1 MPAPS
6 VVVIGGGVAG
16 MSAAH
21 ELIERGFRVTVFERR
36 PLPGGKAR
44 SVTVADS
51 GKQGRKDLPG
61 EHGFRFFPGFYWH
74 LPDTMKRIPLGDKN
88 RSAFDNLV
96 EGSQE
101 LIARFDGM
109 PIMGPARRRR
119 ASDNPLVWDLMLLRD
134 LLMNWTAGKQ
144 LTIPAGELAFFAER
158 MWQLMTTSPERAAD
172 EYERVG
178 WWEFLQCNRMSASYQ
193 RMANIVRSLVAAD
206 PKIASTR
213 VGGMILMQELYTALA
228 VGPSMD
234 RLLNAPT
241 NDAWLTPWLAYLR
254 KRGVDYHLDAEVTHI
269 LMKGN
274 NVSGVRVQE
283 AGAERD
289 VTADQ
294 YVAAVPVE
302 RMAELLERTPELE
315 RADSTL
321 SGIHR
326 LATQTSWMN
335 GIQLYLDRPM
345 PLVNGHVT
353 YVDAPWA
360 LTSISQGQFWKDLK
374 LSDYG
379 DGNVRD
385 IISVDISDWNTPGIA
400 NPIGPRL
407 GFRTAR
413 ECETAEQIKNDVW
426 AQMKRSLNVENY
438 VNLTDE
444 MCLGWHLDG
453 DIHLGHPWASNA
465 EPLLVNRVNSW
476 TLRPDAYSLIPN
488 LYLASDYVRTNTSMA
503 TMEAANEAARRA
515 VNALIVRSGVRGV
528 PLCEIRQLPAPAF
541 FAPARDY
548 DAKRFAQGLPWTRQ
562 LPLRVVLAR
571 HVGLIA
577 TLVARLLRH

>member
-6 VVVIGGGVAG
+6 VIVIGGGVAG
-16 MSAAH
+16 MSTAH
-21 ELIERGFRVTVFERR
+21 ELIERGFAVSVFERR

-44 SVTVADS
+44 SVSVPDS
-51 GKQGRKDLPG
+51 GTGGRKDLPG

-74 LPDTMKRIPLGDKN
+74 LPDTMKRIPLADQ
-88 RSAFDNLV
+88 RHSAFDNLV

-119 ASDNPLVWDLMLLRD
+119 PSDSPLLWDLMLLRD

-144 LTIPAGELAFFAER
+144 LAVPAGEMAFFAER

-178 WWEFLQCNRMSASYQ
+178 WWEFLQCNSMSASYQ
-193 RMANIVRSLVAAD
+193 RMAGIIRSLVAAD
-206 PKIASTR
+206 PRIASTK

-234 RLLNAPT
+234 RVLNAPT
-241 NDAWLTPWLAYLR
+241 NVSWLTPWLAYLR
-254 KRGVDYHLDAEVTHI
+254 KRGVDYHLDADVTQI
-269 LMKGN
+269 LMSGH
-274 NVSGVRVQE
+274 NVSGVVVQE
-283 AGAERD
+283 GGTER
-289 VTADQ
+289 VATADQ

-302 RMAELLERTPELE
+302 RMAELLQRTPELE
-315 RADSTL
+315 KADSTL

-326 LATQTSWMN
+326 LATQTGWMN
-335 GIQLYLDRPM
+335 GIQLYMDRPL

-353 YVDAPWA
+353 YVDTPWA
-360 LTSISQGQFWKDLK
+360 LTSISQGQFWKGVDL
-374 LSDYG
+374 SQYG
-379 DGNVRD
+379 DGRVRD

-400 NPIGPRL
+400 NPDGP
-407 GFRTAR
+407 GVAFRTAR
-413 ECETAEQIKNDVW
+413 QCETAEQIKNDVW
-426 AQMKRSLNVENY
+426 AQLKRSLNVENY

-444 MCLGWHLDG
+444 MCIGWHLDG
-453 DIHLGHPWASNA
+453 DIHLGPPWASNA
-465 EPLLVNRVNSW
+465 EPLLVNRVHSW

-515 VNALIVRSGVRGV
+515 VNAIIARSGVRGV

-541 FAPARDY
+541 FAPARDL
-548 DAKRFAQGLPWTRQ
+548 DAKRFAQGLPWTRH
-562 LPLRVVLAR
+562 LPLRVVVAQQIA
-571 HVGLIA
+571 LIG
-577 TLVARLLRH
+577 TLVSRLRH